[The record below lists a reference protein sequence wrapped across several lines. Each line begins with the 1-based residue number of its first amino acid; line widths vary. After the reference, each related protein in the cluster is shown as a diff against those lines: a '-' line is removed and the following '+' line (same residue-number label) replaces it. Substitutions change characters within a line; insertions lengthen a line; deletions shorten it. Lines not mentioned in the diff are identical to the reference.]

1 VDWANVAIVPVDGG
15 HFDLV
20 VMALH
25 LDEWG

>member
-1 VDWANVAIVPVDGG
+1 VDRAHVAIVPVDGG
-15 HFDLV
+15 RFDVV